1 MAFKKSLAARVKR
14 VEAKVA
20 AQRPETKVYTT
31 TVGLSSGSG
40 IAAGGIYFAELGGI
54 IEGSG
59 FDERIGNKIRVHKI
73 ECDGFAHGRLGV
85 FLLKSKLAV
94 DPTAADFTAT
104 APPLLVGEQLGN
116 VYTELY
122 SHVSRGF
129 EYHETGCTKFS
140 RKWKAGIPVSFED
153 PTTGSCSH
161 NNLYVVLVNKHGSS
175 TFDGFLNVRV
185 WYTDC

>member
-1 MAFKKSLAARVKR
+1 

-20 AQRPETKVYTT
+20 ARRPETKVYTT
-31 TVGLSSGSG
+31 TVGLSSASA
-40 IAAGGIYFAELGGI
+40 IANGTLLFADLGGI
-54 IEGSG
+54 IEGTG
-59 FDERIGNKIRVHKI
+59 FDERIGNKIRVHKV
-73 ECDGFAHGRLGV
+73 ECDGFTAARLGV

-94 DPTAADFTAT
+94 DPAVADFTAT

-122 SHVSRGF
+122 SHASRGF
-129 EYHETGCTKFS
+129 EYADVGVTKFS
-140 RKWKAGIPVSFED
+140 RKWKTGIPVSYED

-161 NNLYVVLVNKHGSS
+161 NNLYVVLVNKHNSANL
-175 TFDGFLNVRV
+175 DGFLNVRV